1 MTGYDHTR
9 GNTRAFTLIEIMVT
23 TAILATVFVFVAMVM
38 QSASTELEVN
48 VPDSA
53 LQSEMQQAIQRIV
66 NELEEASISQGIA
79 PLEVAADGSWI
90 KFAVP
95 VEVKASWE
103 GDPDA
108 GLAPTYVEKWGARRG
123 TLQESDGGLN
133 WIVFVQGRDRRTGNL
148 LLVDEATVVSGGLNV
163 NNNTEETKDLNDVF
177 LMGHLLFIYDSDG
190 TYDAIAGDPAK
201 EYRLTGDWVA
211 QVAGTAPNPLGG
223 DVDGAGVDTD
233 DDGTPDYYDDHIFR
247 RDGNRILVNL
257 WGLHV
262 VRAQRVPILM
272 NRRASVLL
280 TNP

>member
-95 VEVKASWE
+95 VDVDNW
-103 GDPDA
+103 
-108 GLAPTYVEKWGARRG
+108 APGPMSFGARRG
-123 TLQESDGGLN
+123 RLQESANGLN